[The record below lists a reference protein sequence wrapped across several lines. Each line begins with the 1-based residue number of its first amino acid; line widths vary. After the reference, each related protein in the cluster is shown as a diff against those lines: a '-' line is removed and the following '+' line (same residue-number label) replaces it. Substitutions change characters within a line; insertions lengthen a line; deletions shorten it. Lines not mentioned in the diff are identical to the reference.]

1 MSEYSKLEKILIES
15 AQKVRVL
22 SKKSNVELLVAYKKV
37 GDLLYTLIE
46 HGAREPD
53 VLTDSCSNRVS
64 LTSNMV
70 QSFHIVEDIISSGAY
85 WSASAVLRQ
94 HMETLARIIE
104 YREDNIIRDKKPPN
118 VKVLPF
124 NMAPNYGRLSE
135 LCHTS
140 GGEVLGDFSGCAEG
154 EGIATAIP
162 AYREEWSK
170 SLLSLHIAQM
180 LTLAIEIYLLQ
191 VELYQKS
198 DLPNIDKD
206 IMEIAKILVETG
218 FWKELT

>member
-1 MSEYSKLEKILIES
+1 MSEYSKLEERLIES
-15 AQKVRVL
+15 AQKVRIL
-22 SKKSNVELLVAYKKV
+22 SKGSNVKLWVAYKKV
-37 GDLLYTLIE
+37 GDLLYTLME

-53 VLTDSCSNRVS
+53 FLTDSCSNRVS
-64 LTSNMV
+64 LTANMV
-70 QSFHIVEDIISSGAY
+70 QSFHIVKDLILSGAY
-85 WSASAVLRQ
+85 WSTSAVLRQ

-118 VKVLPF
+118 VRVLPF

-154 EGIATAIP
+154 EGIAATTP
-162 AYREEWSK
+162 VYREEWAE
-170 SLLSLHIAQM
+170 SLLSLHIAYM
-180 LTLAIEIYLLQ
+180 LALAIEIYLLQ

-198 DLPNIDKD
+198 NLPNIDND